1 MLATCLLAFAALSST
16 CDARAIVGEL
26 DRSFDLFG
34 VHIGLKYKNPSDRMK
49 GGQLRVAV
57 EDMKAIFP
65 MARSKSIDVTVKF
78 DGGDSKTDGLFD
90 LDIDYHLVH
99 PNDHGVEEGTLKMF
113 RHKEGNNWVSHLKTV
128 ATPAPHGTRS
138 IIPSMINNAQ
148 IDMVSDRQ
156 TKFNLKYLNKYKNRD
171 LEINVDRV
179 PGKQAHV
186 TIGKSDGTKMVDITF
201 TASNLDLRRPDGN
214 FKVGLSGT
222 VAGEQISGEVEGEKT
237 SKGLRIKVNLEKG
250 NRKALQVD
258 AKVKADPANMQYSTK
273 TVYSVMG
280 GVIQGTVMMKFENKE
295 FTFSHVNKDTKER
308 MDLKVFLDIGHKLEI
323 EGKKNGEIMW
333 SYSTTRT
340 TVNDANRF
348 DMSLETDMTL
358 SSQSILYTLLD
369 KYYAYGAFNV
379 RRNEVRIFVDKQ
391 NKNFLFPKF
400 LVDVKLFKE
409 GQQVVTL
416 KVDSTGTPYE
426 FLFIAPNVFD
436 RWNINYDKIEGK
448 MTHIPGSSIKIET
461 NLGGDIVIEGQRGNN
476 NKGGRDIHIL
486 TKKANKQMMKV
497 DISTEKTVDN
507 NQIKLVLKDSV
518 EIDPDSVLYRKIVRN
533 YRLLTPFNKR
543 TGEFEFFVN
552 KNEKNVLLNKFYVKG
567 EVKKDDETVMKALL
581 TTNDKPY
588 KMSLYM
594 PALLNKIYRDMDKY
608 EVTVDHNPGQLLE
621 VKTNGKKFKG
631 FKIAK
636 TGSGNEREFEINGKK
651 LGSGDYTLT
660 DNSFKTKVTVA
671 DGNWIEPKITWQGR
685 LPNNAR
691 EAKAFFL
698 KNSMTAEVKG
708 SRRHFNADLDWK
720 MEEPDFDFSTPWKC
734 KMNFNI
740 AGEGPNWGTYSLSRD
755 VSASVANKVIKL
767 AVSGDSSFTNG
778 VFARISP
785 VTTDVDLTYKINDR
799 DLVGKFSKVIKGKEY
814 SIVFPAGSF
823 VMPQITW
830 GQ

>member
-1 MLATCLLAFAALSST
+1 M
-16 CDARAIVGEL
+16 G
-26 DRSFDLFG
+26 
-34 VHIGLKYKNPSDRMK
+34 
-49 GGQLRVAV
+49 
-57 EDMKAIFP
+57 
-65 MARSKSIDVTVKF
+65 
-78 DGGDSKTDGLFD
+78 
-90 LDIDYHLVH
+90 
-99 PNDHGVEEGTLKMF
+99 
-113 RHKEGNNWVSHLKTV
+113 

-186 TIGKSDGTKMVDITF
+186 TIGKSDGSKMMDITF
-201 TASNLDLRRPDGN
+201 TANDLDLRRPDGN
-214 FKVGLSGT
+214 FKVGLAGT

-237 SKGLRIKVNLEKG
+237 SKGLRIKVNIEKG

-273 TVYSVMG
+273 TIYSVMG
-280 GVIQGTVMMKFENKE
+280 GVIQGTVMAKFENKE
-295 FTFSHVNKDTKER
+295 FTFSHVNQDTKEK
-308 MDLKVFLDIGHKLEI
+308 MDLRVFLDVGHKLEI
-323 EGKKNGEIMW
+323 EGKKNGEVMW
-333 SYSTTRT
+333 SYSTKRT
-340 TVNDANRF
+340 TINDANTF
-348 DMSLETDMTL
+348 DMTLETDMAL

-507 NQIKLVLKDSV
+507 NQIKLVLRDSV
-518 EIDPDSVLYRKIVRN
+518 EIDPDSMLYRKIVRN

-552 KNEKNVLLNKFYVKG
+552 KNERNLLLNKFYVKG
-567 EVKKDDETVMKALL
+567 EVKKDTQTVMKALL
-581 TTNDKPY
+581 TTNEKPY
-588 KMSLYM
+588 KMSLYL
-594 PALLNKIYRDMDKY
+594 PTLLNKIYSDMDKY
-608 EVTVDHNPGQLLE
+608 EVTVDHNPGQHLKVE
-621 VKTNGKKFKG
+621 ANGRLFKG
-631 FKIAK
+631 FKIVR
-636 TGSGNEREFEINGKK
+636 TGNGNEREIVINGKK

-660 DNSFKTKVTVA
+660 DNSFSTKITVA
-671 DGNWIEPKITWQGR
+671 DGNWLEPRSPWMEPCPRIRPKPR
-685 LPNNAR
+685 L
-691 EAKAFFL
+691 
-698 KNSMTAEVKG
+698 S
-708 SRRHFNADLDWK
+708 
-720 MEEPDFDFSTPWKC
+720 
-734 KMNFNI
+734 
-740 AGEGPNWGTYSLSRD
+740 
-755 VSASVANKVIKL
+755 
-767 AVSGDSSFTNG
+767 
-778 VFARISP
+778 
-785 VTTDVDLTYKINDR
+785 
-799 DLVGKFSKVIKGKEY
+799 
-814 SIVFPAGSF
+814 
-823 VMPQITW
+823 
-830 GQ
+830 